1 MAIEAMDPIE
11 IVDLS
16 TENGDFPVRYVNV
29 YQRVSI
35 YYRKTDLWFM
45 VLPPAPKTE
54 TETVFGV
61 V

>member
-35 YYRKTDLWFM
+35 YYRKTDL
-45 VLPPAPKTE
+45 
-54 TETVFGV
+54 
-61 V
+61 